1 MRVLGF
7 TLLKGGLMP
16 LSPKLGAL
24 VPVKCCKSIVQ
35 PPSLAACG
43 LCPLRGPPLVGRAP
57 SGQPTSSWE
66 SSAWQPGQHHR
77 GWQWPPC
84 FSSTGPWGGRAA
96 AAASRWTEQRC
107 AGWPHMWGGQ
117 KGTFRDGKS
126 RGGRKELVVLPHML
140 LALNKRLLV
149 LQLPVL

>member
-1 MRVLGF
+1 MGSRLPLG
-7 TLLKGGLMP
+7 K
-16 LSPKLGAL
+16 A
-24 VPVKCCKSIVQ
+24 
-35 PPSLAACG
+35 
-43 LCPLRGPPLVGRAP
+43 
-57 SGQPTSSWE
+57 
-66 SSAWQPGQHHR
+66 QPGSQVSITVAGSGH
-77 GWQWPPC
+77 PASP
-84 FSSTGPWGGRAA
+84 STGPWGGRAA
-96 AAASRWTEQRC
+96 ATASRWTEQRC